1 MLFTDN
7 DISGYIFPDDLPV
20 QLKINGQLQTLE
32 LITILEIIKTVEQY
46 SHDCEQNYTNL
57 PLPPNICK
65 LIQDESKYQCNLY
78 LSMVA
83 DELALNYK

>member
-7 DISGYIFPDDLPV
+7 DMSGYIFPDDLPV
-20 QLKINGQLQTLE
+20 QLKINRQLQTLE
-32 LITILEIIKTVEQY
+32 LITILEMIKTVEQY
-46 SHDCEQNYTNL
+46 SHDSEQNYTNL

>member
-65 LIQDESKYQCNLY
+65 LIQDESKYQRNLY